1 MWMPPNPPLSL
12 CMSQRTAM
20 RLVSVAQTRHTV
32 TDSVLL
38 PVRVRLC
45 ASCVAEL
52 VKDNHLRSLPRAMN
66 TACSAVTARSS
77 DADEREGG
85 GEEEGGGGGCPLEPM
100 CVAHFISTSRARH
113 AMDGNDAGHPSP
125 GTALCAASLAS
136 PTHLRAVE
144 GQQDCGDAFEEGDV
158 PEVQWARP
166 VNGISAQG
174 LDAVRGRATVI
185 HEGCELE
192 KAWQVGVNDRS
203 VCVRVRVP
211 VERLG
216 DDPIMKSEQHTAVWM
231 SVRTKVLCCFLF
243 ACIIVTIFIVRQ
255 MSARPG
261 SSGKKA

>member
-1 MWMPPNPPLSL
+1 MWTPPNPPLSL

-113 AMDGNDAGHPSP
+113 AMDGNDAAHPSP

>member
-1 MWMPPNPPLSL
+1 
-12 CMSQRTAM
+12 
-20 RLVSVAQTRHTV
+20 
-32 TDSVLL
+32 
-38 PVRVRLC
+38 
-45 ASCVAEL
+45 
-52 VKDNHLRSLPRAMN
+52 
-66 TACSAVTARSS
+66 
-77 DADEREGG
+77 
-85 GEEEGGGGGCPLEPM
+85 
-100 CVAHFISTSRARH
+100 
-113 AMDGNDAGHPSP
+113 MDGNDAAHPSP

-136 PTHLRAVE
+136 PAHLRAVE

-216 DDPIMKSEQHTAVWM
+216 DDPIMKSEQHITVRM
-231 SVRTKVLCCFLF
+231 SVQTKVFCCFF
-243 ACIIVTIFIVRQ
+243 FVCVFVTIFIVRQ
-255 MSARPG
+255 MSGVPAAAPA
-261 SSGKKA
+261 KKHE

>member
-113 AMDGNDAGHPSP
+113 DMD
-125 GTALCAASLAS
+125 
-136 PTHLRAVE
+136 
-144 GQQDCGDAFEEGDV
+144 EGDV
-158 PEVQWARP
+158 SEVQWARL
-166 VNGISAQG
+166 VNGISAPS